1 MNFRKTHIFIWL
13 LLLICACHPDKT
25 KTVDESEIRMQT
37 TDASELYFKNV
48 RQSEYVIEEMPD
60 AGMNVFSRDQLKLVN
75 GLQPVIILNWRNDMA
90 FFFFKQPE
98 DEETMILITINGEK
112 FSLDLA
118 NQRNHLELGRK
129 IYNATLNEEEILIGD
144 KPIFSKP
151 ESKDSFCRMYF
162 DYLRLVDIR

>member
-1 MNFRKTHIFIWL
+1 
-13 LLLICACHPDKT
+13 
-25 KTVDESEIRMQT
+25 
-37 TDASELYFKNV
+37 
-48 RQSEYVIEEMPD
+48 
-60 AGMNVFSRDQLKLVN
+60 
-75 GLQPVIILNWRNDMA
+75 MA

-151 ESKDSFCRMYF
+151 ESKDSFRRMYF